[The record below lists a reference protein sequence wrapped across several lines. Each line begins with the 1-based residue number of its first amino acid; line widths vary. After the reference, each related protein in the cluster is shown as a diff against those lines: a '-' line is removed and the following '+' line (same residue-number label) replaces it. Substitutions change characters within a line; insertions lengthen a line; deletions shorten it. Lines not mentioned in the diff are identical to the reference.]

1 MSDQEKSALVEC
13 EVPACDVIPAI
24 QPCDIHVLLVD
35 DEVLS
40 RMVVAN
46 MLVKC
51 GYTVTAVETGRDALE
66 RLAAPDQP
74 FTLLMTD
81 VAMPGITGLQ
91 ILNLVR
97 QTPELDHVPVVM
109 MSAHENAGTVFEC
122 VRNGADDYILKPV
135 SEKEVHY
142 LWQHVYRRQMVVK
155 SRRRLRASQGKPA
168 QESTGQAGLLSAA
181 ATGSAPKPD
190 GTRKHGGNFSDPAAM
205 LGDGPQAAP
214 AVMSADETRAYCNTM
229 IEKYQKVLY
238 VIENFP
244 ELFQT
249 KKRPKSEEHG
259 SEETGSAQ
267 LSMEALEKLTQST
280 DHLKV

>member
-190 GTRKHGGNFSDPAAM
+190 GTRKHGVRG
-205 LGDGPQAAP
+205 GPNP
-214 AVMSADETRAYCNTM
+214 RVFLHEGPVPSACSNW
-229 IEKYQKVLY
+229 V
-238 VIENFP
+238 P
-244 ELFQT
+244 ELLYECFMVFRLHRVT
-249 KKRPKSEEHG
+249 VLIFSPRKRWRLMIRAHG
-259 SEETGSAQ
+259 TGETEVGWERTCTLHFA
-267 LSMEALEKLTQST
+267 ADTF
-280 DHLKV
+280 HV